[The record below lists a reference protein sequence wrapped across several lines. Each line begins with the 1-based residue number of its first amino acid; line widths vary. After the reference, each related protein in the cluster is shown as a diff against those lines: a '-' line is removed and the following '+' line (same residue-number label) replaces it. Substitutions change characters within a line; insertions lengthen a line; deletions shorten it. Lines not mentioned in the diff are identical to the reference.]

1 MFSPCSALHFRTTTT
16 DHDIDT
22 EITAQHRHSYTLRE
36 DLDAIVRANRR
47 LAVKKKS
54 PLGEAF
60 PPKVALPAR
69 PFDSAWDRGVQA
81 TAMIWPQGL
90 RYQARQRQR
99 HNNELSDM
107 ASQTRILSH
116 LESMERFKWRD

>member
-60 PPKVALPAR
+60 PPSISRHRGTLRQTAR
-69 PFDSAWDRGVQA
+69 K
-81 TAMIWPQGL
+81 L
-90 RYQARQRQR
+90 RIRQ
-99 HNNELSDM
+99 
-107 ASQTRILSH
+107 
-116 LESMERFKWRD
+116 